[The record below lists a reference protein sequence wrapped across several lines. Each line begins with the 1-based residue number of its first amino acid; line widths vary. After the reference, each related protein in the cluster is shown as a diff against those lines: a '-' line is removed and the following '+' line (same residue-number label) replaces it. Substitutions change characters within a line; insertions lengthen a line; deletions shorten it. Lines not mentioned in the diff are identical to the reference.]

1 MADTTTTT
9 LGLTKPEVGASEDTW
24 GAKVNTNF
32 DLVDDALD
40 GTTAVSLDINGGT
53 IDGTVIGGATPAAVT
68 GTAITGTS
76 FTTTGDMAF
85 GDNDKAIFGA
95 GSDLQIY
102 HDGTNSYIRD
112 VGDGDLQIFATDD
125 VYIRGSA
132 TNNYM
137 ARFAETGAVTL
148 YHNNSAKLATAS
160 TGVSVTGN
168 LTATGSVVFAADTY
182 HTSSDG
188 RQRIYFTTD
197 GNTIFRTGDGYQFR
211 DVANSTVA
219 SISELGKISASD
231 LDITGPDPAVKLID
245 NDVAND
251 YTIIQNA
258 AGNTYIDTR
267 NGVANGQLIFRG
279 SGGGVND
286 EYARFNASGNFG
298 IGDTS
303 PSEALSVTG
312 NIAASGTVT
321 AGIIETTG
329 GTDIDM
335 DSSASG
341 QLKLDGNGYAGA
353 ITLNAQGMNIYT
365 NSGSRDVI
373 FGTNE
378 IERMRIDGS
387 GVVHVGG
394 TSESGTG
401 QVSLNGSGYV
411 KARKDGTT
419 AIFDRITTDGTI
431 VDLRKDGATV
441 GSIGSCANSGII
453 VGTTDVALRF
463 RNQAGGAS
471 IFPRL
476 PNDTGLDNVVD
487 LGLATARFD
496 DIFATNG
503 TIQTSD
509 RNEKEAIASLTPTE
523 MLVAARLSTS
533 FKNFK
538 WKDAV
543 AEKGAA
549 ARMHSGIIAQD
560 VQDAFAAEGLDAGDY
575 AMFISGTWWE
585 TQTDVPAVEAVA
597 GIEGVQAVEAVE
609 YAEAVEA
616 TYDVEG
622 IELTPYVPEVQA
634 VDAVIGVEAVEAVEA
649 ADAYTRTDTYDT
661 LEEAPEGATERTR
674 LGVRYPEL
682 LAFVAAY
689 SDQRFLTI
697 EARVAALEV

>member
-53 IDGTVIGGATPAAVT
+53 IDGTVIGGAAPAAVT

-387 GVVHVGG
+387 GALLHGTATAGSAGAGDIVVNGGIYLGGSAAANKLDDYESGTFGGTNGGWTVGG
-394 TSESGTG
+394 TYTKIGNLVHVRGNVAISGATINRYPDMPFAASNSVTSSNGANGGVITRNGGISTYTVGAVSHVYLNTNDMYVYSPSGTTYG
-401 QVSLNGSGYV
+401 NPANGEFAFNFVY
-411 KARKDGTT
+411 
-419 AIFDRITTDGTI
+419 
-431 VDLRKDGATV
+431 
-441 GSIGSCANSGII
+441 
-453 VGTTDVALRF
+453 
-463 RNQAGGAS
+463 
-471 IFPRL
+471 
-476 PNDTGLDNVVD
+476 
-487 LGLATARFD
+487 LAT
-496 DIFATNG
+496 
-503 TIQTSD
+503 
-509 RNEKEAIASLTPTE
+509 
-523 MLVAARLSTS
+523 
-533 FKNFK
+533 
-538 WKDAV
+538 
-543 AEKGAA
+543 
-549 ARMHSGIIAQD
+549 
-560 VQDAFAAEGLDAGDY
+560 
-575 AMFISGTWWE
+575 
-585 TQTDVPAVEAVA
+585 
-597 GIEGVQAVEAVE
+597 
-609 YAEAVEA
+609 
-616 TYDVEG
+616 
-622 IELTPYVPEVQA
+622 
-634 VDAVIGVEAVEAVEA
+634 
-649 ADAYTRTDTYDT
+649 
-661 LEEAPEGATERTR
+661 
-674 LGVRYPEL
+674 
-682 LAFVAAY
+682 
-689 SDQRFLTI
+689 
-697 EARVAALEV
+697 